1 LRRLLIK
8 LVAIETALVG
18 WLSYWLFLVYANNP
32 SVADQL
38 SSSLQRFPQLS
49 FSTIDI
55 AVMVIIATLAI
66 TLAFKFQR
74 GLRPGI
80 RLERALQM
88 LENLMKRNLVL
99 EAQVAE
105 LKIEKV
111 HPTPPVAT
119 TPAVAPSSSEPRPGS
134 WEKAFRTPLEAG
146 PPMSA
151 RSVGANREDAPFGRE
166 TGVPPP
172 RIEPIQQTAPP
183 TLMKPVMITERGSE
197 KPLPQ
202 TIISERTPD
211 RPTMTGPGGQS
222 ASSWEDSPKFVGESR
237 GILTPSSP
245 TRRAPS
251 VSESTGLRQPYIPAP
266 APKVVP
272 PGVIF
277 GPMTGPSVPRIQPR
291 PPRPTNLPRNPV
303 PSASPIP
310 RSSEVT
316 KPQLDTPPINPSMD
330 KTSAPA
336 PESLA
341 TSQEKSEKTQSR
353 SEDKSDDATGTGGGV
368 KPPVSTK
375 KKFPYE
381 ED

>member
-1 LRRLLIK
+1 MRRLLIK

-38 SSSLQRFPQLS
+38 SASLQRFPQLS

-111 HPTPPVAT
+111 HPTPPIAT
-119 TPAVAPSSSEPRPGS
+119 TPAVATSPSEPRLGS

-151 RSVGANREDAPFGRE
+151 RPTGADREDVPFGRE

-172 RIEPIQQTAPP
+172 RIEPVQQAAPP
-183 TLMKPVMITERGSE
+183 TLTKPIMITEKGSE
-197 KPLPQ
+197 RPQPQ
-202 TIISERTPD
+202 TIMPDRTPD
-211 RPTMTGPGGQS
+211 RPTMTPPGGQT
-222 ASSWEDSPKFVGESR
+222 ASSWEDSPKFIGESR

-266 APKVVP
+266 APKIVP
-272 PGVIF
+272 PNVIV
-277 GPMTGPSVPRIQPR
+277 GPMTGATVPKIQPR
-291 PPRPTNLPRNPV
+291 PPRLTLPKNPV
-303 PSASPIP
+303 PSASPNPRPPEVTTP
-310 RSSEVT
+310 RS
-316 KPQLDTPPINPSMD
+316 DNPPINPSIV
-330 KTSAPA
+330 KTSAPEDITTA
-336 PESLA
+336 
-341 TSQEKSEKTQSR
+341 QEKSEKTQSK
-353 SEDKSDDATGTGGGV
+353 SEVKSEVATNSGTV

-375 KKFPYE
+375 KKFPYD

>member
-8 LVAIETALVG
+8 LVAIETAFVG

-38 SSSLQRFPQLS
+38 FSSLQRFPQLS

-119 TPAVAPSSSEPRPGS
+119 TPAIATGSSEPRPGS

-146 PPMSA
+146 PPISA
-151 RSVGANREDAPFGRE
+151 RSAGANRDDVPFGRE

-172 RIEPIQQTAPP
+172 RIEPVQHTAPP
-183 TLMKPVMITERGSE
+183 TLMKPIMITEKSSE

-202 TIISERTPD
+202 TIISERTLD
-211 RPTMTGPGGQS
+211 RPTMTPPGGQT
-222 ASSWEDSPKFVGESR
+222 ASSWEDSPKFIGESR

-266 APKVVP
+266 APKIVP
-272 PGVIF
+272 PSVIV
-277 GPMTGPSVPRIQPR
+277 GPMSGPTVPKIQPR
-291 PPRPTNLPRNPV
+291 PPRLTLPKNPV
-303 PSASPIP
+303 PSASPTP
-310 RSSEVT
+310 RSSELT
-316 KPQLDTPPINPSMD
+316 KPRLDTPPINPSTV
-330 KTSAPA
+330 KTSTPDD
-336 PESLA
+336 LA
-341 TSQEKSEKTQSR
+341 TAQEKSEKTKSM
-353 SEDKSDDATGTGGGV
+353 SEDNNEDATVSRGGV

-381 ED
+381 QD

>member
-1 LRRLLIK
+1 MRRLLIK

-18 WLSYWLFLVYANNP
+18 WLSYWLFLLYANNP

-99 EAQVAE
+99 EAQVAD

-119 TPAVAPSSSEPRPGS
+119 TPAVTTSPSEPRPGS

-151 RSVGANREDAPFGRE
+151 RPAGANREDIPFGRE

-172 RIEPIQQTAPP
+172 RIEPVQQAPPP
-183 TLMKPVMITERGSE
+183 TLMKPIMITEKSSA
-197 KPLPQ
+197 KALPQ
-202 TIISERTPD
+202 TIISERTLD
-211 RPTMTGPGGQS
+211 RPAMTPPGGQS
-222 ASSWEDSPKFVGESR
+222 APSWEDSPKFIGESR

-251 VSESTGLRQPYIPAP
+251 VSESSGLRQPYIPAP
-266 APKVVP
+266 APKIVP
-272 PGVIF
+272 PSVIV
-277 GPMTGPSVPRIQPR
+277 GPMTGPTVPKIQPR
-291 PPRPTNLPRNPV
+291 PPRLTLPKNPV
-303 PSASPIP
+303 PSASPSP
-310 RSSEVT
+310 RSSELT
-316 KPQLDTPPINPSMD
+316 KPQLDTPPISPSTV
-330 KTSAPA
+330 KTSAP
-336 PESLA
+336 EDLA
-341 TSQEKSEKTQSR
+341 TAQEKSEKTQAM
-353 SEDKSDDATGTGGGV
+353 SEDKSEDATVSGGGV

>member
-99 EAQVAE
+99 EAQVAD

-119 TPAVAPSSSEPRPGS
+119 TPAVTTSPSEPRPGS

-151 RSVGANREDAPFGRE
+151 RPAGANREDIPFGRE

-172 RIEPIQQTAPP
+172 RIEPVQQAAPS
-183 TLMKPVMITERGSE
+183 TLMKPIMITEKSSA
-197 KPLPQ
+197 KVLPQ
-202 TIISERTPD
+202 TIISERTLD
-211 RPTMTGPGGQS
+211 RPAMTPPGGQS
-222 ASSWEDSPKFVGESR
+222 APSWEDSPKFIGESR

-245 TRRAPS
+245 TRRALS
-251 VSESTGLRQPYIPAP
+251 VSESSGLRQPYIPAP
-266 APKVVP
+266 APKIVP
-272 PGVIF
+272 PSVIF
-277 GPMTGPSVPRIQPR
+277 GPMTGPTVPKIQPR
-291 PPRPTNLPRNPV
+291 PPRLTLPKNPV
-303 PSASPIP
+303 PSASPSP
-310 RSSEVT
+310 RSSELT
-316 KPQLDTPPINPSMD
+316 KPRLDTPPINPSTI
-330 KTSAPA
+330 KTSAP
-336 PESLA
+336 EELA
-341 TSQEKSEKTQSR
+341 TALEKSEKTQSM
-353 SEDKSDDATGTGGGV
+353 SEDTSEDATVSGGGV
-368 KPPVSTK
+368 RPPVSTK

>member
-18 WLSYWLFLVYANNP
+18 WLSYWLFLLYANNP

-119 TPAVAPSSSEPRPGS
+119 TPAVATSSSEPRPGS

-151 RSVGANREDAPFGRE
+151 RSAGPNREDAPFSRE

-172 RIEPIQQTAPP
+172 RIEPVQQTAPP
-183 TLMKPVMITERGSE
+183 SLMRPIMITEKSSE

-202 TIISERTPD
+202 TIISERTLD
-211 RPTMTGPGGQS
+211 RPTMTPPGGQS

-251 VSESTGLRQPYIPAP
+251 VSESSGLRQPYIPAP
-266 APKVVP
+266 APKIVP
-272 PGVIF
+272 QSVIV
-277 GPMTGPSVPRIQPR
+277 GPMTGPTVPKIQPR
-291 PPRPTNLPRNPV
+291 PPRLTLPKNPV
-303 PSASPIP
+303 PSASPTP
-310 RSSEVT
+310 RSSELT
-316 KPQLDTPPINPSMD
+316 KPRLDTPPINPSTVR
-330 KTSAPA
+330 TSH
-336 PESLA
+336 PEELG
-341 TSQEKSEKTQSR
+341 TNQEKSENPQSM
-353 SEDKSDDATGTGGGV
+353 SEDNNEDATGGRGGV

>member
-1 LRRLLIK
+1 MRRLLIK

-99 EAQVAE
+99 EAQVAD

-111 HPTPPVAT
+111 HPTPPIAT
-119 TPAVAPSSSEPRPGS
+119 TPAVTTSPSEPRPGS

-151 RSVGANREDAPFGRE
+151 RPAGANREDIPFGRE

-172 RIEPIQQTAPP
+172 RIEPVQQAAPP
-183 TLMKPVMITERGSE
+183 TLMRPIIITEKGHE

-202 TIISERTPD
+202 TIISERIPD
-211 RPTMTGPGGQS
+211 RPTMTPPGGQI
-222 ASSWEDSPKFVGESR
+222 ASSWEDSPKFIGESR

-251 VSESTGLRQPYIPAP
+251 VSESSGLRQPYIPAP
-266 APKVVP
+266 APKIVP
-272 PGVIF
+272 PSVIV
-277 GPMTGPSVPRIQPR
+277 GPMTGPTVPKIQPR
-291 PPRPTNLPRNPV
+291 PPRLTLPKNPV
-303 PSASPIP
+303 PSASPSP
-310 RSSEVT
+310 RSSELT
-316 KPQLDTPPINPSMD
+316 KPQLDTPPISPSTV
-330 KTSAPA
+330 KTSAP
-336 PESLA
+336 EDLA
-341 TSQEKSEKTQSR
+341 TAREKSEKTQSM
-353 SEDKSDDATGTGGGV
+353 SEDKSEDATVSGGGV

>member
-18 WLSYWLFLVYANNP
+18 WLSYWLFLLYANNP

-99 EAQVAE
+99 EAQVAD

-119 TPAVAPSSSEPRPGS
+119 TPAVATSPSEPRPGS

-151 RSVGANREDAPFGRE
+151 RSTGANREDVPFGRE

-172 RIEPIQQTAPP
+172 RIEPVQQTAPP
-183 TLMKPVMITERGSE
+183 TLMRPIMITEKGPE

-202 TIISERTPD
+202 TIISERTFD
-211 RPTMTGPGGQS
+211 RPTMTPPGGQT

-277 GPMTGPSVPRIQPR
+277 GPMTGPSVPKIQPR
-291 PPRPTNLPRNPV
+291 PPRLTNLPRNPV
-303 PSASPIP
+303 PSASPSP
-310 RSSEVT
+310 RTSEVT

-336 PESLA
+336 PESLT

-353 SEDKSDDATGTGGGV
+353 SEGKSDDATSSGGGV

-375 KKFPYE
+375 KKFSYE

>member
-99 EAQVAE
+99 EAQVAD

-119 TPAVAPSSSEPRPGS
+119 TPAVTTSSSEPRPGS

-151 RSVGANREDAPFGRE
+151 RSAGANRENVPFGRE

-172 RIEPIQQTAPP
+172 RIEPVQQTAPR
-183 TLMKPVMITERGSE
+183 TLMRPIMITAKSSE

-202 TIISERTPD
+202 TIISERTLD
-211 RPTMTGPGGQS
+211 RPAMTPPGGQS
-222 ASSWEDSPKFVGESR
+222 ATSWEDSPKFIGESR
-237 GILTPSSP
+237 GILRPSSP

-251 VSESTGLRQPYIPAP
+251 VSESSGLRQPYIPAP
-266 APKVVP
+266 APKIVP
-272 PGVIF
+272 PSVIV
-277 GPMTGPSVPRIQPR
+277 GPMTGHLVPKIQPR
-291 PPRPTNLPRNPV
+291 PPRPTNLPKNPV
-303 PSASPIP
+303 PSASPSP
-310 RSSEVT
+310 RSYEVT
-316 KPQLDTPPINPSMD
+316 KPRLDAPPINPSTV
-330 KTSAPA
+330 KTSAP
-336 PESLA
+336 EDLA
-341 TSQEKSEKTQSR
+341 TSQEKSDKTQSI
-353 SEDKSDDATGTGGGV
+353 SEDKSEDATVSRGGV
-368 KPPVSTK
+368 KPPASTK

>member
-32 SVADQL
+32 SIAEQL
-38 SSSLQRFPQLS
+38 SSSLQRFPTLS

-111 HPTPPVAT
+111 HPSPPVVT
-119 TPAVAPSSSEPRPGS
+119 TPAVTTSSSEPRLGS

-151 RSVGANREDAPFGRE
+151 RSSGANREDVPFGRE

-172 RIEPIQQTAPP
+172 RIEPVQQTTTPS
-183 TLMKPVMITERGSE
+183 LIKPIMITEKHSE
-197 KPLPQ
+197 RPPPQ
-202 TIISERTPD
+202 TVVSERTFD
-211 RPTMTGPGGQS
+211 RPTITPPGGQI
-222 ASSWEDSPKFVGESR
+222 ASSWEDSPKFMGESR

-245 TRRAPS
+245 PRKAPT
-251 VSESTGLRQPYIPAP
+251 VSDSGGLRQPYIPAP
-266 APKVVP
+266 APKIVP
-272 PGVIF
+272 PSVIV
-277 GPMTGPSVPRIQPR
+277 GPMTSHTVPKIQPR
-291 PPRPTNLPRNPV
+291 PPRQTALPKNPV
-303 PSASPIP
+303 PSASPSP
-310 RSSEVT
+310 RSGPEAT
-316 KPQLDTPPINPSMD
+316 KPRIEAPTIYPSPVNPPASEDNSIN
-330 KTSAPA
+330 
-336 PESLA
+336 
-341 TSQEKSEKTQSR
+341 QEKPEKIESE
-353 SEDKSDDATGTGGGV
+353 SDDKNTETTSSKAGA
-368 KPPVSTK
+368 KLSEPTK
-375 KKFPYE
+375 KKFSYE
-381 ED
+381 QD

>member
-66 TLAFKFQR
+66 MLAFKFQR

-99 EAQVAE
+99 ESQVAD
-105 LKIEKV
+105 LKIDKA
-111 HPTPPVAT
+111 HPTPMVTSA
-119 TPAVAPSSSEPRPGS
+119 PAVPASSSEPRPGS

-146 PPMSA
+146 PPLSA
-151 RSVGANREDAPFGRE
+151 RSTGANREDVPFGRE

-172 RIEPIQQTAPP
+172 RIEPVQQTSPP
-183 TLMKPVMITERGSE
+183 SLIKPMIITEKGPE
-197 KPLPQ
+197 KPQAQ
-202 TIISERTPD
+202 TIVSERSFE
-211 RPTMTGPGGQS
+211 RPSMAQQGGQS
-222 ASSWEDSPKFVGESR
+222 ASSWEDSPKFIGESR
-237 GILTPSSP
+237 RILTPSAP
-245 TRRAPS
+245 TRKAPS
-251 VSESTGLRQPYIPAP
+251 VSDSGGLRTPYIPAP
-266 APKVVP
+266 APKIVP
-272 PGVIF
+272 PSVIV
-277 GPMTGPSVPRIQPR
+277 GPMTNPPAPKITPR
-291 PPRPTNLPRNPV
+291 PPRTIGFPKNPV
-303 PSASPIP
+303 PTASPTP
-310 RSSEVT
+310 RSGSEVT
-316 KPQLDTPPINPSMD
+316 KPRLGTPPITPS
-330 KTSAPA
+330 PA
-336 PESLA
+336 GSSGSDNIP
-341 TSQEKSEKTQSR
+341 TTQEKPEKNESVL
-353 SEDKSDDATGTGGGV
+353 DAKSDDTTPSKDAQ
-368 KPPVSTK
+368 KPPDSATK
-375 KKFPYE
+375 KKFSYE